1 MKIILE
7 TSSVVKQATSL
18 DSSYAPAGFKNL
30 KSLEVCGGFIT
41 DAGVKNIKDLKALTQ
56 LNLSQNV
63 NLTDKTLE
71 LISGTALTYGNKFC
85 AFNSTQ
91 SLACIYVP
99 RPRSLDANKS
109 HGRPCATGLTALVNL
124 NVSNSRVSNAGLK
137 HLKDL
142 QNLRSLSLDST
153 RVTANEMKKLLATTL
168 PNLISMRPE

>member
-1 MKIILE
+1 LILVA
-7 TSSVVKQATSL
+7 SSVVKQATSSL
-18 DSSYAPAGFKNL
+18 DMIYATAGFKNL

-41 DAGVKNIKDLKALTQ
+41 DAGVKSIKDLKALTL

-71 LISGTALTYGNKFC
+71 LIS
-85 AFNSTQ
+85 
-91 SLACIYVP
+91 
-99 RPRSLDANKS
+99 
-109 HGRPCATGLTALVNL
+109 GLTALVNL

-153 RVTANEMKKLLATTL
+153 RVTAYEMKKLWATTL